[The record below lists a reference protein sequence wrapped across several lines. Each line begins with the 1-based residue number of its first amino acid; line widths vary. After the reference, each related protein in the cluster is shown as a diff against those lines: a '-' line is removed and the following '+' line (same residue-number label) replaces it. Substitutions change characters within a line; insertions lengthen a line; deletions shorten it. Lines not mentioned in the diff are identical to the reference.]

1 MAKQLFVD
9 SAPMSK
15 LRSLAASR
23 FRPAP
28 AAASGTDKAATPLIG
43 LALDTLAD
51 ITRTLGEF
59 ALPRDDGDVEAF
71 RKEADAWSSHIAIA
85 SPAPGAAPDAVKT
98 AASSEARRDW
108 EGLRRFVR
116 SYCKSSSHHANAVVA
131 DLRETLWAFI
141 RNLNQAFTEDGE
153 TDDAIRARLAHLE
166 SLAHAANASDLKR
179 EVLETATNL
188 GQILET
194 RHKRHRTQMALM
206 GDRVRMLGSE
216 LESARRDGET
226 DPVTAI
232 LNRKAFDEYLSRTV
246 EICGA
251 FGQQASLLLIDIDH
265 FKTINDTHGHTM
277 GDDTL
282 RQVSNAVV
290 RVFLRKSDFCARYGG
305 DELAVILRE
314 TAPKEAEVLAER
326 VLRGVRAINLAAPS
340 GVITPTVSIGLGG
353 FQAGDDSKRWID
365 RADRG
370 LYMAKQA
377 GRDRA
382 GVAT

>member
-1 MAKQLFVD
+1 M
-9 SAPMSK
+9 PISK
-15 LRSLAASR
+15 TVSRLR
-23 FRPAP
+23 
-28 AAASGTDKAATPLIG
+28 AAAAAHGPAKAAPVPPLFG
-43 LALDTLAD
+43 PALDTLASVV
-51 ITRTLGEF
+51 RTLGEF
-59 ALPRDDGDVEAF
+59 ALPRNDGDVDAF
-71 RKEADAWSSHIAIA
+71 RKEAEAWAGHVAIA
-85 SPAPGAAPDAVKT
+85 SPPPGAPAEVT
-98 AASSEARRDW
+98 SSEARRDW

-116 SYCKSSSHHANAVVA
+116 SYCQSSSHHAHNVVA
-131 DLRETLWAFI
+131 DLRETLWVFI
-141 RNLNQAFTEDGE
+141 SNLNQAFAEDGE
-153 TDDAIRARLAHLE
+153 TDDAIRNRLARLEA
-166 SLAHAANASDLKR
+166 LAHAATASDLKR
-179 EVLETATNL
+179 EVLETALNL
-188 GQILET
+188 GQMLET
-194 RHKRHRTQMALM
+194 RHKRHRTQMALL

-251 FGQQASLLLIDIDH
+251 FGQHASLLLIDIDH

-326 VLRGVRAINLAAPS
+326 VLRGVRAINMVGAA
-340 GVITPTVSIGLGG
+340 GVITPTVSIGVGG
-353 FQAGDDSKRWID
+353 FAAGDDSKSWID

-370 LYMAKQA
+370 LYAAKQA

-382 GVAT
+382 AVGI

>member
-1 MAKQLFVD
+1 
-9 SAPMSK
+9 MSK
-15 LRSLAASR
+15 LRSLAAGR
-23 FRPAP
+23 FRFGQAPSPAKDKD
-28 AAASGTDKAATPLIG
+28 AAPLFS

-51 ITRTLGEF
+51 VMRTLGEF
-59 ALPRDDGDVEAF
+59 ALPRDDDDADAF
-71 RKEADAWSSHIAIA
+71 RKEAEAWASHIAIA
-85 SPAPGAAPDAVKT
+85 SPAPGAAPAEPGAKATPATD
-98 AASSEARRDW
+98 ARRDW

-116 SYCKSSSHHANAVVA
+116 GYCQASSNHAHTVVA
-131 DLRETLWAFI
+131 DLRDTLWVFI
-141 RNLNQAFTEDGE
+141 RNLNQAFSEDGE
-153 TDDAIRARLAHLE
+153 TDGAIRARLARLE
-166 SLAHAANASDLKR
+166 TLAHAANASDLKR
-179 EVLETATNL
+179 EVLEAAANL
-188 GQILET
+188 GQLLET
-194 RHKRHRTQMALM
+194 RHQRHRTQMAQL

-232 LNRKAFDEYLSRTV
+232 LNRKAFDDYLSRTV

-265 FKTINDTHGHTM
+265 FKSINDTHGHTM

-314 TAPKEAEVLAER
+314 TATKEAEVLAER
-326 VLRGVRAINLAAPS
+326 VLRGVRSINLATPS

-353 FQAGDDSKRWID
+353 YAAGDDCKGWID

-370 LYMAKQA
+370 LYAAKQA
-377 GRDRA
+377 GRNRA
-382 GVAT
+382 GVGG

>member
-1 MAKQLFVD
+1 MPRQPT
-9 SAPMSK
+9 SMPISK
-15 LRSLAASR
+15 PASR
-23 FRPAP
+23 PRP
-28 AAASGTDKAATPLIG
+28 AAASASAAKPPLFG
-43 LALDTLAD
+43 PALDTLAAVV
-51 ITRTLGEF
+51 RTLGEF

-71 RKEADAWSSHIAIA
+71 RKEAEAWAGHVAIA
-85 SPAPGAAPDAVKT
+85 SPAPGAAAPPETTPGAD
-98 AASSEARRDW
+98 ARRDW
-108 EGLRRFVR
+108 DGLRRFVR
-116 SYCKSSSHHANAVVA
+116 SYCQSSSHHAHNVVA
-131 DLRETLWAFI
+131 DLRETLWVFI
-141 RNLNQAFTEDGE
+141 RNLNQAFAEDGD

-166 SLAHAANASDLKR
+166 ALARAATASDLKR
-179 EVLETATNL
+179 EVLETAMNL
-188 GQILET
+188 GQMLET
-194 RHKRHRTQMALM
+194 RHKRHRLQMALL

-251 FGQQASLLLIDIDH
+251 FAQQASLLLIDIDH

-326 VLRGVRAINLAAPS
+326 VLRGVRAINMVGAA

-353 FQAGDDSKRWID
+353 FAAGDDCKRWID

-370 LYMAKQA
+370 LYAAKQA
-377 GRDRA
+377 GRNRA
-382 GVAT
+382 AIGI